1 MTVPQPTAV
10 RPRPAT
16 AVSQSKL
23 TLSHLSSLTRIP
35 ISPAALKFFSLTAL
49 LAFALSSEVSAQ
61 LVSPVTRFFPSRGK
75 YDFYDDNL
83 LSGFLQRAPRTGS
96 GGGGFLQLGVTG
108 DPLLVYVG
116 EKDSTQF
123 TAYAS
128 AYCFG
133 LRDEARDRFV
143 VALPRYG
150 VTMHV
155 AEEGDRL
162 RQVCYYP
169 DTTAT
174 KGFLVDIDQGDAPVA
189 AAQREDMDVWLVDRQ
204 SLRARRRVLTA
215 GGDAIV
221 SAAYYYAR
229 FSRPIDT
236 WTLRRERVT
245 LASGQKVSRLK
256 AALTF
261 KLGAQDS
268 LVVTSAVSARATDD
282 AYALVSGHRP
292 RQSFDDALPRRDL
305 ALAVPAS
312 ADKASARP
320 AGEGGGVT
328 ARGAARTAAP
338 AARTATAEPFAQWLE
353 VSTTD
358 AALKTAFYAAL
369 TRLGK
374 LPDLRKVRT
383 GDELL
388 RLLSRRY
395 PAAAD
400 TITDVVRLDSLVR
413 ARSHSVFSAEGG
425 AEAGRTEE
433 QIWFVMNALGFRP
446 EPGAEGSYRI
456 GRPFF
461 NVVTLQ
467 LPRGRRLTSF
477 NKNNAPARPYV
488 TGVTLRHQPLDEPYV
503 LTPGLLMG
511 GGILEIKT
519 AARPTAGE

>member
-1 MTVPQPTAV
+1 M
-10 RPRPAT
+10 
-16 AVSQSKL
+16 
-23 TLSHLSSLTRIP
+23 
-35 ISPAALKFFSLTAL
+35 KFLSLTAL

-83 LSGFLQRAPRTGS
+83 LSGFLQRAPRSGN

-128 AYCFG
+128 AYRFD

-143 VALPRYG
+143 VDLPRYG

-174 KGFLVDIDQGDAPVA
+174 KGFLIDIDQGDAPVG

-268 LVVTSAVSARATDD
+268 LVVTSAVSARTTDD
-282 AYALVSGHRP
+282 AFALVSGRRP

-305 ALAVPAS
+305 ALAAPAS
-312 ADKASARP
+312 IDKASARNLR
-320 AGEGGGVT
+320 EQGGGVT
-328 ARGAARTAAP
+328 ARSVASNATP
-338 AARTATAEPFAQWLE
+338 AARTIAAEPFAKWLE

-369 TRLGK
+369 TRLSVQ
-374 LPDLRKVRT
+374 PELRKART

-395 PAAAD
+395 SAAAD
-400 TITDVVRLDSLVR
+400 TLTDAARLDSLVR
-413 ARSHSVFSAEGG
+413 ARSRSVFSAEGG
-425 AEAGRTEE
+425 ADTERTAE
-433 QIWFVMNALGFRP
+433 QVWFVMNALGLRP
-446 EPGAEGSYRI
+446 EPGAEGGYRI

-467 LPRGRRLTSF
+467 LPRGRRLTCF

-488 TGVTLRHQPLDEPYV
+488 TVVTLRHQPLAAPYV
-503 LTPGLLMG
+503 LTSGQLMG
-511 GGILEIKT
+511 GGIMEVKT
-519 AARPTAGE
+519 AARPATDE